1 MTPSEASAA
10 ELKQEII
17 SGRELAIL
25 DVREEGTYFERHL
38 LWASNAPLSRIEL
51 LINDLVPRRSA
62 PIVVYDSGKFGA
74 TTPARRAKKRLTDL
88 GFSDVRVLSEGIAA
102 WQAQGFELF
111 SGLNVPSKAFG
122 EFLLQ
127 NASPPEIKAPALQ
140 ERIERNDQLAVFD
153 SRPLD
158 EFQNMSIPT
167 AVDVP
172 GAELVHRVFELAP
185 DPNTDIVVNCA
196 GRTRSIVGAQS
207 LINAGVPHRVMLL
220 KDGTMGWHLA
230 GLQLDHGNT
239 SVGRMPSAE
248 NHAKS
253 LVAVLNVADR
263 FQVSFIDRNTLHA
276 WQIDPQRTLYLI
288 DVRTEEEFLAGHL
301 PHSRH
306 VPGGQ
311 LVQTTD
317 EHIAVRNARI
327 VLVDEMK
334 TRAIL
339 TASWLMQMGHKDVH
353 VLDDNFADVELESGT
368 STSQILGYKETPTIE
383 PGELHAV
390 LQSGESAMVIDLS
403 SSRRYMSWH
412 IPKAAWCVRQRLAAM
427 LAIQP
432 PVGLLTLTSQDGVLA
447 HLAAADLSTS
457 NPRQLVRVLSG
468 GNEAW
473 RHAGFAV
480 DTGMELPLC
489 EIDDV
494 WDKPYDRERDQEK
507 RMQEYLEWEVQL
519 MDQVDRDG
527 TAEFYC

>member
-1 MTPSEASAA
+1 MMPSDVTAA
-10 ELKQEII
+10 ELKQEIV
-17 SGRELAIL
+17 SGEELAIL
-25 DVREEGTYFERHL
+25 DVREEGTYFDCHL

-51 LINDLVPRRSA
+51 LINDLVPRKSA
-62 PIVVYDSGKFGA
+62 PIVVYDSGKSGEA
-74 TTPARRAKKRLTDL
+74 TPARRAQKRLTEL
-88 GFSDVRVLSEGIAA
+88 EYSDIRVLSEGIAG

-127 NASPPEIKAPALQ
+127 NAHPPEIKAPALH
-140 ERIERNDQLAVFD
+140 ERLERNDKLVVFD

-207 LINAGVPHRVMLL
+207 LINAGIPHRVMLL

-239 SVGRMPSAE
+239 NVGGMPSAA
-248 NHAKS
+248 NHARS
-253 LVAVLNVADR
+253 LAAALNVADR
-263 FQVSFIDRNTLHA
+263 FQVSFIDRNTLQA
-276 WQIDPQRTLYLI
+276 WQNDPQRALYLI
-288 DVRTEEEFLAGHL
+288 DVRTEEEFLTGHL

-327 VLVDEMK
+327 VLVDDKK

-339 TASWLMQMGHKDVH
+339 TASWLMQMGHKDVN
-353 VLDDNFADVELESGT
+353 VLDDNFANVELETGART
-368 STSQILGYKETPTIE
+368 PQILGFRETPTIE

-403 SSRRYMSWH
+403 SSRHYMSWH
-412 IPKAAWCVRQRLAAM
+412 IPKAAWCIRQRLAAM

-432 PVGLLTLTSQDGVLA
+432 PVGLLILTSQDSVLA
-447 HLAAADLSTS
+447 HLAAVDLSATNS
-457 NPRQLVRVLSG
+457 RQLVRVLSG

-473 RHAGFAV
+473 RHAGFSV

-494 WDKPYDRERDQEK
+494 WDKPYDREQDQEK

-519 MDQVDRDG
+519 MDQIDRDG

>member
-1 MTPSEASAA
+1 MTPLEVTAA
-10 ELKQEII
+10 ELKQEIV
-17 SGRELAIL
+17 SDKELAIL
-25 DVREEGTYFERHL
+25 DVREEGTYFDCHL
-38 LWASNAPLSRIEL
+38 LWASNAPLSRLEL
-51 LINDLVPRRSA
+51 LINNLAPRKSA
-62 PIVVYDSGKFGA
+62 PIVVYDSGKSGDA
-74 TTPARRAKKRLTDL
+74 TPARRAQRRLIDL
-88 GFSDVRVLSEGIAA
+88 GFSDVRVLTDGIAG
-102 WQAQGFELF
+102 WQSEGFELF

-127 NASPPEIKAPALQ
+127 NAHPPEIEALALQ
-140 ERIERNDQLAVFD
+140 ERLELNDQLVVFD

-185 DPNTDIVVNCA
+185 DPKTDIVVNCA

-207 LINAGVPHRVMLL
+207 LINAGVPHRVTLL

-230 GLQLDHGNT
+230 GLKLDHGNT
-239 SVGRMPSAE
+239 NVGRMPSAKS
-248 NHAKS
+248 HAKS
-253 LVAVLNVADR
+253 LAAALTVANR
-263 FQVSFIDRNTLHA
+263 FQVSFIDRSTLHA
-276 WQIDPQRTLYLI
+276 WQYDNRQTLYLI
-288 DVRTEEEFLAGHL
+288 DVRTEEEFLSGHL
-301 PHSRH
+301 PCSRH

-317 EHIAVRNARI
+317 EHIAVRNARV
-327 VLVDEMK
+327 VLVDNKK
-334 TRAIL
+334 TRAIM
-339 TASWLMQMGHKDVH
+339 TASWLMQMGHSNVH
-353 VLDDNFADVELESGT
+353 VLDDDFADAELEAGER
-368 STSQILGYKETPTIE
+368 TSQILGFNETPTIE

-403 SSRRYMSWH
+403 SSRHYVSWH
-412 IPKAAWCVRQRLAAM
+412 IPKAAWCVRQRLASI

-432 PVGLLTLTSQDGVLA
+432 PVGLLILTSHDSVLA
-447 HLAAADLSTS
+447 HLAAADLSAT

-473 RHAGFAV
+473 RQAGFSV
-480 DTGMELPLC
+480 DTGMETPLC

-519 MDQVDRDG
+519 MDQVERDG